1 LEEGFQTSGEDI
13 IKAALPGWV
22 NRSTVAAKLYPVN
35 GRPQW
40 KVGFRCDCRTAKWSV
55 FVKTVDKTI
64 QQVAQSA
71 RARSLQ
77 IAAGHDKC
85 NGMTASAAAPL
96 SKREALLQAEVISGA
111 KRQKTLERKIA
122 ATKPDKGAAVK
133 LAAAATTQNLY
144 TSILNAFKWRTE
156 GRQDNR
162 GQGQARGQD
171 NVRTRP
177 NTVPCNKTQS

>member
-1 LEEGFQTSGEDI
+1 M
-13 IKAALPGWV
+13 
-22 NRSTVAAKLYPVN
+22 AAKLYPVN

-40 KVGFRCDCRTAKWSV
+40 KVGFRCDSRTVKWSV

-71 RARSLQ
+71 HDQ

-156 GRQDNR
+156 LEGRQDNR